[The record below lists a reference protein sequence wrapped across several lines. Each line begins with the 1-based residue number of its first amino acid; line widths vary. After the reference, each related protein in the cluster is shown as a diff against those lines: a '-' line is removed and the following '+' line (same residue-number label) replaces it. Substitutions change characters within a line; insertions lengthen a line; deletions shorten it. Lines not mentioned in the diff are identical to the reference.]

1 MNENK
6 EAFVWINPNIL
17 ENTVKIYLP
26 PTPDGEKTMIRS
38 IVSFLKLWLRC
49 DYNLLMQVNHL
60 TELQP
65 RLQMLKNRPFE
76 LFKPKM
82 SVEFAANR
90 SSSVNIEP
98 ARARRRFEGA
108 KMVVPGKEHENT
120 SVKMV
125 HLSSSP
131 DYEHK
136 KGGYLHN
143 TFMSSNRQSVSESL
157 R

>member
-6 EAFVWINPNIL
+6 EVFVWINPNIL

-49 DYNLLMQVNHL
+49 DYNLVMQVNHL

-76 LFKPKM
+76 AFKPKM

-90 SSSVNIEP
+90 SSSVNI
-98 ARARRRFEGA
+98 
-108 KMVVPGKEHENT
+108 
-120 SVKMV
+120 
-125 HLSSSP
+125 
-131 DYEHK
+131 
-136 KGGYLHN
+136 
-143 TFMSSNRQSVSESL
+143 
-157 R
+157 